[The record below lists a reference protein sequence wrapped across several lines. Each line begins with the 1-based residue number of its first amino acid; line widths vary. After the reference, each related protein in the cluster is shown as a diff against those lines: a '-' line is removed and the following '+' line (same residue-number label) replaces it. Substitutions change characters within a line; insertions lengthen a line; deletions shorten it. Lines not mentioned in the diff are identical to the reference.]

1 MPQAYEGA
9 IPVSERK
16 PTSDRS
22 IYAPVSDPACQRVLD
37 VAGGEGA
44 SAAVDQTFNWK
55 DNIFPGGSTLAAYED
70 TEAQAAF
77 NRLGEGLKKCRSFTG
92 TSQVGKYRAKLALE
106 SSPQVGDE
114 AVRYSIESPVDG
126 GRVKDNDYVVV
137 RVGST
142 IATFNAM
149 NVGKHAS
156 FPSDLISKQVERI
169 KGGRR
174 R

>member
-22 IYAPVSDPACQRVLD
+22 IYARVSDPACQRVLD
-37 VAGGEGA
+37 IARGEGA
-44 SAAVDQTFNWK
+44 SAVVDQTFNWK

-77 NRLGEGLKKCRSFTG
+77 NRLGEGLKMCRSFTG
-92 TSQVGKYRAKLALE
+92 TNYAGKYRSKLALE

-114 AVRYSIESPVDG
+114 ALRYNIESPMAD
-126 GRVKDNDYVVV
+126 GRVHDEDYVVV

-142 IATFNAM
+142 IATFNAID
-149 NVGKHAS
+149 VGKRAS
-156 FPSDLISKQVERI
+156 FPSDLIAKQVERI
-169 KGGRR
+169 KGVQRR
-174 R
+174 